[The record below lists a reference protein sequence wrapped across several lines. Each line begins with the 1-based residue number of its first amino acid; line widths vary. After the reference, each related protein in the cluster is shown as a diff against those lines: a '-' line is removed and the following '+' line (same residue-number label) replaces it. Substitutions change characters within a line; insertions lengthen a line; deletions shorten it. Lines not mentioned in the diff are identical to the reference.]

1 MNIQKNLLLDVY
13 IGLYISLL
21 YAETPLIINNT
32 NPRICLVNA
41 PTLQKQQNASEKKKM
56 NCSFSLLLLRSSS
69 RRRRKKKSEAGIKWS
84 LNILKISEILPD
96 FSAVKADQISISFP
110 WFNFF
115 FREFGVKL
123 VGYKMGTP
131 RNPWYDF

>member
-1 MNIQKNLLLDVY
+1 MPR
-13 IGLYISLL
+13 LYKSSK
-21 YAETPLIINNT
+21 
-32 NPRICLVNA
+32 
-41 PTLQKQQNASEKKKM
+41 TLPKKM
-56 NCSFSLLLLRSSS
+56 SCGFSLLLLRSSS
-69 RRRRKKKSEAGIKWS
+69 RRRKKKSEAGIKGS

-110 WFNFF
+110 WFQQLFF

-131 RNPWYDF
+131 RNP